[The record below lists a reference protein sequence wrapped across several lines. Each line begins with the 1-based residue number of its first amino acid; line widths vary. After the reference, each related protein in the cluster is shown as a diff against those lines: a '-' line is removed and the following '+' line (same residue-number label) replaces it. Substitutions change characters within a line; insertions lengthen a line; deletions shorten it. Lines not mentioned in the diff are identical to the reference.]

1 MDDFNLLRVFVRVAE
16 ARNFAEAGRRLG
28 LTASA
33 VSKAVSRLESSMGAR
48 LLNRTTRH
56 VGLTND
62 GAEFFE
68 RCVQILAD
76 IEAAETQLQRSVAE
90 PRGRLRVH
98 IPVGFG
104 RKVVLP
110 ALAKLGDRYPDL
122 LIDVELGERNVDLA
136 EDGLDAAIR
145 FGEQPSSG
153 LLARRLCNVHFV
165 ACAAPS
171 YLDRRGVP
179 LRPEDLEQH
188 SCIGY
193 ATRWS
198 AHYREWKFSRDGVP
212 FSLNLSGRLNIN
224 NVESMLDAAIAGSG
238 IAMLASYMV
247 SDAVR
252 EGSLKIVLRDFI
264 APATPVFVV
273 YLPGRQR
280 APRVQLFLDVLKD
293 LIPANPAWNEI

>member
-33 VSKAVSRLESSMGAR
+33 VSKAVSRLEASMGVR
-48 LLNRTTRH
+48 LFSRTTRH
-56 VGLTND
+56 VGLTHD

-76 IEAAETQLQRSVAE
+76 IEAAETQLQRAVAE

-110 ALAKLGDRYPDL
+110 ALARLSERYPAL
-122 LIDVELGERNVDLA
+122 VIDAELGERTVDLA
-136 EDGLDAAIR
+136 EEGVDAAIR
-145 FGEQPSSG
+145 FGDLPSSG
-153 LLARRLCNVHFV
+153 LLARRLCHVPFI

-171 YLDRRGVP
+171 YLARRGEP
-179 LRPEDLEQH
+179 ATPEELEQH

-193 ATRWS
+193 STRWS
-198 AHYREWKFSRDGVP
+198 AHYREWKFTRAGVP
-212 FSLNLSGRLNIN
+212 FSLNLSGGFNVN
-224 NVESMLDAAIAGSG
+224 NVESMLDAAVAGGG

-252 EGSLKIVLRDFI
+252 EGTLKVVLRDFI
-264 APATPVFVV
+264 APGTPVSVV
-273 YLPGRQR
+273 YLPGHQR
-280 APRVQLFLDVLKD
+280 SPRVQLFLDTLREVIGD
-293 LIPANPAWNEI
+293 DPAWNAV